1 MEPGNNKSAFKLRS
15 GNKPSVAKLTGVSPV
30 KIGPKPTK
38 ADIANMS
45 RSEQQAYGRKIM
57 RGPGTTEEKY
67 NILQNLGI
75 ELKGHEGYEQ

>member
-1 MEPGNNKSAFKLRS
+1 
-15 GNKPSVAKLTGVSPV
+15 
-30 KIGPKPTK
+30 
-38 ADIANMS
+38 MS